1 MITLIV
7 LTIVVLVV
15 CEAID
20 KHGDLK
26 TWVNELK
33 KVEE

>member
-1 MITLIV
+1 MATLIIV
-7 LTIVVLVV
+7 CVVVLIV

-26 TWVNELK
+26 SWINELK

>member
-1 MITLIV
+1 MITLI
-7 LTIVVLVV
+7 IVAVIVMVV
-15 CEAID
+15 SEAVD

-26 TWVNELK
+26 SWVNELK